1 MATTKEMSHT
11 EYFATL
17 KAAAD
22 PSAMQTLVLGSAYAD
37 KDALDQAH
45 EALLA
50 EAEEAGDNKD
60 YAPAAEAFRKDSVLT
75 WAQDDNRMVENVST
89 QALYY
94 GTLTAFDVLMENYAT
109 VWAMWAHMLPKLK
122 ARDRARLQDFARFR
136 RSFELGM
143 REREASDSHVNAAVS
158 LLAPTF
164 DKMGALNVKA
174 INDKKADLT
183 VETAALWD
191 EVGQLIKEIETKI
204 VR

>member
-1 MATTKEMSHT
+1 MS
-11 EYFATL
+11 
-17 KAAAD
+17 
-22 PSAMQTLVLGSAYAD
+22 
-37 KDALDQAH
+37 
-45 EALLA
+45 
-50 EAEEAGDNKD
+50 
-60 YAPAAEAFRKDSVLT
+60 
-75 WAQDDNRMVENVST
+75 

-183 VETAALWD
+183 AETAALWD
-191 EVGQLIKEIETKI
+191 EVGQLIKEIETK
-204 VR
+204 VAR

>member
-75 WAQDDNRMVENVST
+75 WAQDDNRMIENVST

-191 EVGQLIKEIETKI
+191 EVGQLIKEIETKV